1 MKIAFLVSQFPSVS
15 ETFILNQIVGLM
27 ELGHDVHIF
36 ADKSVKN
43 VTIHENYEKYG
54 LSKRTHY
61 YGIPQNKIS
70 RMLKAI
76 LLIMKY
82 APSHY
87 DVLLRSLNIVRYGKP
102 SWSLSLLFM
111 SAALT
116 ERGPFDIIHC
126 QFGALGPSGVALNQ
140 ICASH
145 SKIVTS
151 IRGYDVTV
159 YLKKHPG
166 IYRELFGEG
175 DLFLPVCEFLK
186 ERLIQE
192 GCEQKKIVVHHSGID
207 CSKFEYIQR
216 ERGPGDPIKVLTIA
230 RLIEKKGVAFAV
242 EAVSHLLSKGEKIDY
257 SIVGDG
263 ALREELQQLIKS
275 MGIERQVRLLGWKTH
290 EEVKR
295 LLEESHVLVAPSLT
309 SESGD
314 QEGIPN
320 AIKEAMAT
328 GLPVI
333 STFHSG
339 IPELVADGV
348 SGLLV
353 PERDAVSLAEA
364 LAQLM
369 SHPEIC
375 NRMGKAGR
383 MHVEQGFDTHA
394 LNKKLEE
401 LYRELMQDT
410 YSRPCALDI
419 DRCIL

>member
-1 MKIAFLVSQFPSVS
+1 MNIAFLVNQFPSVS
-15 ETFILNQIVGLM
+15 ETFILNQIVGLI
-27 ELGHDVHIF
+27 ELGHDIHIF

-43 VTIHENYEKYG
+43 AAIHENYGKYD
-54 LSKRTHY
+54 LSKKTHY
-61 YGIPQNKIS
+61 YHIPQNKIV
-70 RMLKAI
+70 RIWKAV
-76 LLIMKY
+76 LLIVKY

-87 DVLLRSLNIVRYGKP
+87 DVLLRSFNIVRYGKP

-111 SAALT
+111 SLALL

-126 QFGALGPSGVALNQ
+126 QFGALGPNGVALNQ
-140 ICASH
+140 ICGSH

-151 IRGYDVTV
+151 IRGFDVTV

-166 IYRELFGEG
+166 IYGELFKKGN
-175 DLFLPVCEFLK
+175 LFLPVCEFLK
-186 ERLIQE
+186 ERLILE
-192 GCEQKKIVVHHSGID
+192 GCEEKKIVVLHSGID

-216 ERGPGDPIKVLTIA
+216 ERGPGEPIKVLTIA

-242 EAVSHLLSKGEKIDY
+242 EAVSRLLSKGETIDY

-263 ALREELQQLIKS
+263 ALRDDLQQLIKR

-328 GLPVI
+328 GLPVV

-339 IPELVADGV
+339 IPELVTDGV

-353 PERDAVSLAEA
+353 PERDAASLAEA
-364 LAQLM
+364 LAYLM
-369 SHPEIC
+369 SHPEVC
-375 NRMGKAGR
+375 KRMGKAGR
-383 MHVEQGFDTHA
+383 MQVEQEFDTNS

-401 LYRELMQDT
+401 LYLGLMQAT
-410 YSRPCALDI
+410 YSRS
-419 DRCIL
+419 

>member
-15 ETFILNQIVGLM
+15 ETFVLNQIVGLI

-36 ADKSVKN
+36 ADKSARHVKL
-43 VTIHENYEKYG
+43 HDNYEKYD
-54 LSKRTHY
+54 LIKKTY
-61 YGIPQNKIS
+61 YYRIPKNKAH
-70 RMLKAI
+70 RVLKAI
-76 LLIMKY
+76 FLIIKY

-87 DVLLRSLNIVRYGKP
+87 DVIYRSLDVMRYGKP
-102 SWSLSLLFM
+102 AWSLSLLFM
-111 SAALT
+111 SLALL

-126 QFGALGPSGVALNQ
+126 QFGALGPGGVAMNQ

-166 IYRELFGEG
+166 IYHELFRKG
-175 DLFLPVCEFLK
+175 DLFLPVCEFLSQ
-186 ERLIQE
+186 RLIQE
-192 GCEQKKIVVHHSGID
+192 GCEQKKILVHHSGID
-207 CSKFEYIQR
+207 CSKFEYSPRQR
-216 ERGPGDPIKVLTIA
+216 MPGEPIKVLTIA
-230 RLIEKKGVAFAV
+230 RLMEKKGVAFAID
-242 EAVSHLLSKGEKIDY
+242 AVSRLLSKGERIDY

-263 ALREELQQLIKS
+263 VLREDLQQLIKNL
-275 MGIERQVRLLGWKTH
+275 GIDRQVRLLGWKTH

-353 PERDAVSLAEA
+353 PERDAACLAEA
-364 LAQLM
+364 LAYLM
-369 SHPEIC
+369 SHPEMC
-375 NRMGKAGR
+375 NSMGKAGR

-401 LYRELMQDT
+401 LYRGLMQDT
-410 YSRPCALDI
+410 YSPP
-419 DRCIL
+419 

>member
-1 MKIAFLVSQFPSVS
+1 MRIAFLVNQFPSVS
-15 ETFILNQIVGLM
+15 ETFVLNQIVGLI

-43 VTIHENYEKYG
+43 VAIHDNYRKYG
-54 LSKRTHY
+54 LSKHTHY

-70 RMLKAI
+70 RMLKAV

-82 APSHY
+82 APANYS
-87 DVLLRSLNIVRYGKP
+87 VIFRSLNVFRYGKP
-102 SWSLSLLFM
+102 SLSLSLLFM
-111 SAALT
+111 SSAFL

-140 ICASH
+140 ICSSN
-145 SKIVTS
+145 SKLVTS

-166 IYRELFGEG
+166 IYDELFREG
-175 DLFLPVCEFLK
+175 NLFLPVCEFLK
-186 ERLIQE
+186 ERLIRE
-192 GCEQKKIVVHHSGID
+192 GCQEKKIVVHHSGID
-207 CSKFEYIQR
+207 CLKFEYIQR
-216 ERGPGDPIKVLTIA
+216 EWDPGEPMKVLTIA
-230 RLIEKKGVAFAV
+230 RLIEKKGVAFAID
-242 EAVSHLLSKGEKIDY
+242 AVSRLLSKGGKIEY
-257 SIVGDG
+257 SVVGDG
-263 ALREELQQLIKS
+263 PLREDLQQLIES

-290 EEVKR
+290 EEVIR

-320 AIKEAMAT
+320 AIKEAMAS

-339 IPELVADGV
+339 IPELVTDGV

-353 PERDAVSLAEA
+353 PEKDAASLADA
-364 LAQLM
+364 LAYLM
-369 SHPEIC
+369 SHPETC

-383 MHVEQGFDTHA
+383 MQVEQEFDTNS
-394 LNKKLEE
+394 LNKQLEE
-401 LYRELMQDT
+401 LYRGLLQDT
-410 YSRPCALDI
+410 YSRS
-419 DRCIL
+419 